1 MTTVSTRILK
11 DQLSRFLHR
20 AENGERIVVLRDGKP
35 VAALVSLDDVQDHD
49 EGTRLAALE
58 ARGFVIRPR
67 KQPDS
72 NSFQGPVAPARGKL
86 ASEMVIEDRR

>member
-1 MTTVSTRILK
+1 MVTVSTRVLK

-35 VAALVSLDDVQDHD
+35 VAALVSLDDVHDQD
-49 EGTRLAALE
+49 EATRLAALE
-58 ARGFVIRPR
+58 ARGLVIRPR
-67 KQPDS
+67 KRPPTKP
-72 NSFQGPVAPARGKL
+72 FQGPVAPARGKL